1 MKNDKSQKKN
11 KNSGVFEKEMNRRDF
26 LQGTTKT
33 AGLALGFSI
42 FPFGGLQLNG
52 GQTALAAANSNVITI
67 SNLDQGTGLFE
78 VNFQGTGWGHGS
90 DSYNNNTGAYFE
102 FEFIGDRFR
111 LLGAKDPRHG
121 IAGISIDGGP
131 EQKSDLYAPKR
142 QPAGVYY
149 ESPELEAGK
158 HKVKVIVTGEK
169 NIEASNT
176 FVVLD
181 HIEVDIPEDTS
192 LIQAVQA
199 DVQHAGFIQEGVHTP
214 VILRLNQVFSDFV
227 PKSMNIHFD
236 NSILKVTDVTGVQEG
251 LQVQMEEISKNA
263 VAVKFTSKNPLKQQK
278 TVNLAKINVKA
289 QGKVGSTGSITIK
302 DLVVADAV
310 GRETVI
316 SELKVSIPI
325 TRKAIMSFNIISD
338 IQGDTGDFDTAL
350 KQMNII
356 NPNSKALIINGD
368 ITNGGGIG
376 EYETVRNIINN
387 NAVPFTII
395 SSIGNHEFYEAKW
408 NNYKTSE
415 EEIFSR
421 FYDFAGVDKPYYSKV
436 VKGIPFIVLGTEKY
450 MGFYQNAPDVKEQF
464 PKWNGGIDQ
473 VYMSDKQLDFLR
485 SQLEKY
491 SKQNIPVFV
500 LSHHVLKDTVS
511 GSRQSP
517 YLNDYMQYDE
527 IMSILGDYPNAI
539 FFSGHSHWTLELP
552 DWAVNVK
559 VSGGNKKGFTAIN
572 TGAIQTGWMSAGPNG
587 GEVVSPEGGLFNQAL
602 QLDVFEDEVVI
613 KGRNFRTN
621 SWMQEYVVKIGK

>member
-33 AGLALGFSI
+33 AGLALGFSLV
-42 FPFGGLQLNG
+42 PFGSFQLNG
-52 GQTALAAANSNVITI
+52 GQTVHAAADTNVITI
-67 SNLDQGTGLFE
+67 SNLDHGTGLFE

-90 DSYNNNTGAYFE
+90 DSYNNKTGTYFE
-102 FEFIGDRFR
+102 FEFIGDQFR
-111 LLGAKDPRHG
+111 LLGAKDPGHG

-131 EQKSDLYAPKR
+131 EQKADLYAPSR
-142 QPAGVYY
+142 QPASVYY

-158 HKVKVIVTGEK
+158 HKVKVSVTGDK
-169 NIEASNT
+169 NAAARNA
-176 FVVLD
+176 FVVID
-181 HIEVDIPEDTS
+181 SIEVDIPADMA
-192 LIQAVQA
+192 LIQLSQA
-199 DVQHAGFIQEGVHTP
+199 DVQHAEFIQEGTYTP

-236 NSILKVTDVTGVQEG
+236 KSILKVTDVTGVQEG
-251 LQVQMEEISKNA
+251 LQAQMTEVSKNE
-263 VAVKFTSKNPLKQQK
+263 VAVNFTTGNPLKQQK
-278 TVNLAKINVKA
+278 TANLAKINVKA
-289 QGKVGSTGSITIK
+289 QGEVGSIGSITIK
-302 DLVVADAV
+302 DLVVADAK

-316 SELKVSIPI
+316 SELKADIPI

-376 EYETVRNIINN
+376 EYDSVRNVINN
-387 NAVPFTII
+387 NAVPFNII
-395 SSIGNHEFYEAKW
+395 SSVGNHEFYEAKW
-408 NNYKTSE
+408 NNYKTTE
-415 EEIFSR
+415 EEMFRR
-421 FYDFAGVDKPYYSKV
+421 FCDFAGVDKPYYSRV

-450 MGFYQNAPDVKEQF
+450 MGFHRDYH
-464 PKWNGGIDQ
+464 IDQ
-473 VYMSDKQLDFLR
+473 VYMSDEQLVFLR
-485 SQLEKY
+485 NQLEKY
-491 SKQNIPVFV
+491 SKQNKPVFII
-500 LSHHVLKDTVS
+500 SHHVLKDTVS

-517 YLNDYMQYDE
+517 YLDDYMQYDE
-527 IMSILGDYPNAI
+527 IMSILGDHSNAI
-539 FFSGHSHWTLELP
+539 FFSGHSHWSLELP

-559 VSGGNKKGFTAIN
+559 VPGGDKKGFTAVN

-587 GEVVSPEGGLFNQAL
+587 GEVVSPDGGSFNQAL
-602 QLDVFEDEVVI
+602 QIDVFENEVVI

-621 SWMQEYVVKIGK
+621 SWMQEYIVQIDK

>member
-1 MKNDKSQKKN
+1 MKNDKSQSKDV
-11 KNSGVFEKEMNRRDF
+11 NSGIFEKEMNRRDF

-33 AGLALGFSI
+33 AGLALGFSLV
-42 FPFGGLQLNG
+42 PFNRFLNVD
-52 GQTALAAANSNVITI
+52 QTAHAASATNVITI
-67 SNLDQGTGLFE
+67 SNLDHGTDLFE

-90 DSYNNNTGAYFE
+90 DSFNNKTGAYFE
-102 FEFIGDRFR
+102 FEFIGDQFR
-111 LLGAKDPRHG
+111 LLGSKDPGHG

-131 EQKSDLYAPKR
+131 EQKADLYAPSR
-142 QPAGVYY
+142 QPAVVYY
-149 ESPELEAGK
+149 ESPELEEGK
-158 HKVKVIVTGEK
+158 HKVKITITGEK
-169 NIEASNT
+169 NTAARNA

-181 HIEVDIPEDTS
+181 SIEVDVPADMS
-192 LIQAVQA
+192 LIQFVQA
-199 DVQHAGFIQEGVHTP
+199 DVWHAGFIQEKTHTP
-214 VILRLNQVFSDFV
+214 IILHLNQVFSDYV

-236 NSILKVTDVTGVQEG
+236 QSILKVTDVTGMQEG
-251 LQVQMEEISKNA
+251 LRVHMKEVSKNKIA
-263 VAVKFTSKNPLKQQK
+263 VNFTTDHPLKQQK
-278 TVNLAKINVKA
+278 TVNLTSINVKA
-289 QGKVGSTGSITIK
+289 EGNVGATGTVMIT
-302 DLVVADAV
+302 DLIVADSQ

-316 SELKVSIPI
+316 SELKVDIPI
-325 TRKAIMSFNIISD
+325 TRKAILSFNIISD

-376 EYETVRNIINN
+376 EYDAVRHVIYN

-415 EEIFSR
+415 EEMFSR
-421 FYDFAGVDKPYYSKV
+421 FYEFAGVDKPYYSKV

-450 MGFYQNAPDVKEQF
+450 MGFYKDLPNVKEQF
-464 PKWNGGIDQ
+464 PKWDGNIDH
-473 VYMSDKQLDFLR
+473 VYMSDEQLDFLR

-491 SKQNIPVFV
+491 SKQNKPVFV
-500 LSHHVLKDTVS
+500 LSHHVLKETIS

-527 IMSILGDYPNAI
+527 LMSILGNYSNAF

-559 VSGGNKKGFTAIN
+559 VPGGDKKGFTAVN

-587 GEVVSPEGGLFNQAL
+587 GEVVTPDGGSFNQGL
-602 QLDVFEDEVVI
+602 QIEVFDDEVVI
-613 KGRNFRTN
+613 KGRNFKTN
-621 SWMQEYVVKIGK
+621 RWMQEYIVQIGE